1 MSAKEN
7 FGKAAY
13 ELFGIGSGET
23 AEQEKQGKKAGE
35 NIETAE
41 MAAKQPVRTEKPV
54 EAKAAQPAVH
64 ETGSNCTIKTTGD
77 IEIIGSCDGDI
88 IAGGRI
94 TLHGSHT
101 GSISA
106 QTIELLDCTI
116 NGDVSIEQKL
126 IIGENA
132 AINGSVYARELD
144 CAGTVN
150 GDAAVNGRV
159 SLRST
164 ADIRGNVRAVA
175 MNMEEGA
182 QIEGGF
188 EIRRNLFSE

>member
-13 ELFGIGSGET
+13 ELFGIGSDET
-23 AEQEKQGKKAGE
+23 AKQEKQTGE
-35 NIETAE
+35 NIE
-41 MAAKQPVRTEKPV
+41 AAKQPVRTATAET
-54 EAKAAQPAVH
+54 KAAQPVLRK
-64 ETGSNCTIKTTGD
+64 TGSNCTIKTTGD
-77 IEIIGSCDGDI
+77 IEIIGGCDGDV
-88 IAGGRI
+88 IAGGRV

-101 GSISA
+101 GNISA
-106 QTIELLDCTI
+106 RTTELLDCTI

-150 GDAAVNGRV
+150 GDAAVNGRI

-164 ADIRGNVRAVA
+164 ADIRGNVRAVK
-175 MNMEEGA
+175 MNMEDGA
-182 QIEGGF
+182 QIKGGF
-188 EIRRNLFSE
+188 EIRQNLFSE

>member
-1 MSAKEN
+1 MGAKEN

-13 ELFGIGSGET
+13 ELFGIGSAET
-23 AEQEKQGKKAGE
+23 AEQEKQAVE

-41 MAAKQPVRTEKPV
+41 PAAKQPV
-54 EAKAAQPAVH
+54 VH
-64 ETGSNCTIKTTGD
+64 HTGANCAIKTTGD
-77 IEIIGSCDGDI
+77 IEIIGRYDGDI
-88 IAGGRI
+88 IAGGRV
-94 TLHGSHT
+94 TLHDSHT

-150 GDAAVNGRV
+150 GNAAVNGRV

-188 EIRRNLFSE
+188 EIKRNLFGE

>member
-1 MSAKEN
+1 MGAKEN

-13 ELFGIGSGET
+13 ELFGIGSDET
-23 AEQEKQGKKAGE
+23 AEREKQEKTVDE
-35 NIETAE
+35 RIETAE
-41 MAAKQPVRTEKPV
+41 PAAKQPVKTETV
-54 EAKAAQPAVH
+54 EAKAAQPALRK
-64 ETGSNCTIKTTGD
+64 TGANCTIKTTGD
-77 IEIIGSCDGDI
+77 IEIIGNYDGDV
-88 IAGGRI
+88 IAGGRV

-126 IIGENA
+126 IIGKNA

-164 ADIRGNVRAVA
+164 ADIRGNVRAVS

-182 QIEGGF
+182 QIKGGF
-188 EIRRNLFSE
+188 EIRQNLFSE

>member
-13 ELFGIGSGET
+13 ELFGIGSET
-23 AEQEKQGKKAGE
+23 TKQPAE

-41 MAAKQPVRTEKPV
+41 PTAKQPVRTETV
-54 EAKAAQPAVH
+54 ETKAAQPAVH
-64 ETGSNCTIKTTGD
+64 KTGVNCTIKTTGD
-77 IEIIGSCDGDI
+77 IEIIGSYDGDI
-88 IAGGRI
+88 IAGGRV

-132 AINGSVYARELD
+132 AINGSVCAGELD
-144 CAGTVN
+144 CAGTIN

-164 ADIRGNVRAVA
+164 ADIRGNVRAVK

-182 QIEGGF
+182 QIKGGI
-188 EIRRNLFSE
+188 EIRQNLFSE

>member
-1 MSAKEN
+1 MGAKEN

-23 AEQEKQGKKAGE
+23 AEQEKQTGE
-35 NIETAE
+35 NTETAE

-54 EAKAAQPAVH
+54 EAKAAKPVLH
-64 ETGSNCTIKTTGD
+64 KTGANCTIKTTGD
-77 IEIIGSCDGDI
+77 IEIIGSYDGDV
-88 IAGGRI
+88 IAGGRV
-94 TLHGSHT
+94 TLHDSHT

-126 IIGENA
+126 IIGESA

-164 ADIRGNVRAVA
+164 ADIRGNVRAVS

-188 EIRRNLFSE
+188 EIKRNLFDE

>member
-23 AEQEKQGKKAGE
+23 AEQEKQTGE
-35 NIETAE
+35 NTETAE
-41 MAAKQPVRTEKPV
+41 LAAKQPVRTEKPV

-77 IEIIGSCDGDI
+77 IEIIGRYDGDI
-88 IAGGRI
+88 IAGGRV
-94 TLHGSHT
+94 TLHDSHT

-106 QTIELLDCTI
+106 QAIELLDCTI

-126 IIGENA
+126 IIGANA

-144 CAGTVN
+144 CAGTIN

-164 ADIRGNVRAVA
+164 ADIRGNVRAMK

-182 QIEGGF
+182 QIKGGF